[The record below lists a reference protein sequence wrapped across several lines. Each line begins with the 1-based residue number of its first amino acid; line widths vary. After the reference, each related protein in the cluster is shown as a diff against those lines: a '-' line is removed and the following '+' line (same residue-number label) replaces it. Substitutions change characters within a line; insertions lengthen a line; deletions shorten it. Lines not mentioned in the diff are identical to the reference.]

1 MNQHKLP
8 PLIFYIYLLVLL
20 FIYLFFREKSDKN
33 PGHLL
38 IKHNQ
43 WTSNNNNEAISSS
56 GSTSHT
62 WSPWPPLAF
71 FTNKSIIYTVT
82 RTTNMIENKGLKN
95 HGLTVNVFNDVSI
108 GWKSSN
114 TLIYS
119 IDNHGWILFKNYSS
133 KPNLNSKFNCSSTR

>member
-43 WTSNNNNEAISSS
+43 
-56 GSTSHT
+56 
-62 WSPWPPLAF
+62 
-71 FTNKSIIYTVT
+71 
-82 RTTNMIENKGLKN
+82 
-95 HGLTVNVFNDVSI
+95 
-108 GWKSSN
+108 
-114 TLIYS
+114 
-119 IDNHGWILFKNYSS
+119 
-133 KPNLNSKFNCSSTR
+133 